1 MYMYHQS
8 IQLYTYM
15 YMSVSIYPSIY
26 PVLQIYMYIFSATL
40 HSEMNQKLI
49 PYTEDD
55 LALMYL
61 NPQLAANQEFVEN
74 FIRVSI
80 IIYMYICIG

>member
-1 MYMYHQS
+1 
-8 IQLYTYM
+8 M

-80 IIYMYICIG
+80 IIYMYICMG

>member
-80 IIYMYICIG
+80 IIYMYICMG